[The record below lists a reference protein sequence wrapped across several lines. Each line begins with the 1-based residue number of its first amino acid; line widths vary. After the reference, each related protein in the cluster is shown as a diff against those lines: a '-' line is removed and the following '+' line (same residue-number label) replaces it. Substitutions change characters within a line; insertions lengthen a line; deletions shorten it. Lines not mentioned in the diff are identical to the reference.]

1 MEQKKLT
8 NLTLTA
14 AIIAVL
20 GVFLGSYSWVPYLR
34 IICCAIVA
42 IITIINLTQWKN
54 LRKID
59 LVLNIVW
66 LLWAGWSIF
75 YLVSNRL

>member
-20 GVFLGSYSWVPYLR
+20 GVFLGSYIWVPYFR

-42 IITIINLTQWKN
+42 IITIINLIQWKN